1 MTLAIQYVVDSI
13 NVNVYVKVSFIHMFC
28 SEVEDGRFKYDK
40 NTTGQNIQLLEPEM
54 VRESF

>member
-1 MTLAIQYVVDSI
+1 MTLALRYVVDSI

-28 SEVEDGRFKYDK
+28 SEVEDGRFKYAK

-54 VRESF
+54 VRQSF